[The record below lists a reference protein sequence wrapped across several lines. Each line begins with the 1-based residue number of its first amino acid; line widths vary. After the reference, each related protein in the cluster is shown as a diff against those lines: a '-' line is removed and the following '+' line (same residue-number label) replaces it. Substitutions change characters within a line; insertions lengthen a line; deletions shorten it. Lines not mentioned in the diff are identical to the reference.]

1 MAMGLNRAYQVL
13 DLKPAVEDLPDAIPL
28 ERVAKDVEFR
38 DVHFSYPERALFDGV
53 SFKAAAGQI
62 TALVGP
68 TGSGKSSL
76 MFLLLRLFEIDQGE
90 ILIDGTEIRKF
101 TKDSVRENIT
111 LATQENILFS
121 TTVMENIRY
130 AEPTATENEVM
141 WAAQVAEATQF
152 IEKLPLGY
160 QTDLGEK
167 AARLSTGQ
175 RQRIVIARAL
185 LKKTPVLIL
194 DEPTASLDVVTEH
207 RILENIKTQL
217 ADKTI
222 FLITH
227 RLSTVRQADQIVY
240 LKSGQVQ
247 EHGTYQELANG
258 SGPFSRF
265 VAAELDE
272 V

>member
-1 MAMGLNRAYQVL
+1 M
-13 DLKPAVEDLPDAIPL
+13 
-28 ERVAKDVEFR
+28 
-38 DVHFSYPERALFDGV
+38 
-53 SFKAAAGQI
+53 
-62 TALVGP
+62 
-68 TGSGKSSL
+68 
-76 MFLLLRLFEIDQGE
+76 
-90 ILIDGTEIRKF
+90 
-101 TKDSVRENIT
+101 
-111 LATQENILFS
+111 
-121 TTVMENIRY
+121 
-130 AEPTATENEVM
+130 
-141 WAAQVAEATQF
+141 
-152 IEKLPLGY
+152 
-160 QTDLGEK
+160 
-167 AARLSTGQ
+167 
-175 RQRIVIARAL
+175 ARAL
-185 LKKTPVLIL
+185 LKKTPALIL

-207 RILENIKTQL
+207 RILENIKRQL

>member
-1 MAMGLNRAYQVL
+1 M
-13 DLKPAVEDLPDAIPL
+13 
-28 ERVAKDVEFR
+28 
-38 DVHFSYPERALFDGV
+38 
-53 SFKAAAGQI
+53 
-62 TALVGP
+62 
-68 TGSGKSSL
+68 
-76 MFLLLRLFEIDQGE
+76 
-90 ILIDGTEIRKF
+90 
-101 TKDSVRENIT
+101 
-111 LATQENILFS
+111 
-121 TTVMENIRY
+121 
-130 AEPTATENEVM
+130 
-141 WAAQVAEATQF
+141 
-152 IEKLPLGY
+152 
-160 QTDLGEK
+160 
-167 AARLSTGQ
+167 
-175 RQRIVIARAL
+175 ARAL

-240 LKSGQVQ
+240 LESGQVQ
-247 EHGTYQELANG
+247 EQGTYQELADS